1 LQYAFVPDED
11 GMTKYQKEF
20 RGDVLNI
27 LESAYFTKNK
37 IKAADDASKKG
48 NTDAYKTLRDKL
60 KAKGNKQVD
69 DNQKGNKKLGSG
81 SLGDFGK
88 GIIF

>member
-1 LQYAFVPDED
+1 
-11 GMTKYQKEF
+11 M
-20 RGDVLNI
+20 NI
-27 LESAYFTKNK
+27 LESAWLAMNKDKNLV
-37 IKAADDASKKG
+37 IAAADDANKKG

-60 KAKGNKQVD
+60 KAKGSKQVD
-69 DNQKGNKKLGSG
+69 DDQKSSKKLGSG